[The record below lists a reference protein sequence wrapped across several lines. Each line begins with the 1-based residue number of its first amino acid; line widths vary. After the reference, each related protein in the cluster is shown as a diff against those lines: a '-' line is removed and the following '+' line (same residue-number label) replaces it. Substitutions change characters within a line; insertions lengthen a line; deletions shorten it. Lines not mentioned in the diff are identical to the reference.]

1 VRRFITP
8 PLRGGVRGV
17 DQPAATVAEKAA
29 LRATGAAAV
38 DMESHIVARV
48 AAAHGLPYAVFRI
61 ISDTAA
67 QTLPPAA
74 RVPLNEDGSV
84 DLPAVLLA
92 LAKNPAQLH
101 ALIRT
106 ARDANRALR
115 TLLRRLDDLGPLLGC
130 PYLG

>member
-1 VRRFITP
+1 
-8 PLRGGVRGV
+8 
-17 DQPAATVAEKAA
+17 
-29 LRATGAAAV
+29 
-38 DMESHIVARV
+38 MESHIVARV
-48 AAAHGLPYAVFRI
+48 AAAHALPYAVFRI

-67 QTLPPAA
+67 HTLPPAA

-92 LAKNPAQLH
+92 LAKNPAQLPT
-101 ALIRT
+101 LIRT
-106 ARDANRALR
+106 ARDADRALR